1 MQPRELSNRRPAVFL
16 LAMMALF
23 LFADQNLLAPNLTAI
38 ARDFGFDALE
48 RDVKLGGQISLG
60 FWILGGLVSLAI
72 GYLSDVTSRKT
83 LFLWVI
89 LLGEIPCLLTGFAQT
104 YAQLFWLRT
113 LTGIGIG
120 GAMPLI
126 FSLLGDYYPANRR
139 AAASAYIGLAMAL
152 GVAVGQ
158 LIAGFIGPTYGWRL
172 PFIVVAVPNFILA
185 AVFWKWVKEPSRGQ
199 TEESLRWLHE
209 QGLGYHRK
217 ISWNDYRRL
226 FAVPTNRLAFVQAM
240 FGTVPW
246 GVFFIY
252 LNDFYAQE
260 KGFSVETATLI
271 VMFIGLAAIIGG
283 LAGGLIGNALY
294 NRHPRYLPLFCAIT
308 STAGVVPTL
317 LLINY
322 EPAGPGG
329 AGLALPLFFGFLSG
343 FTVALTGPNVRAI
356 LLNVNTPE
364 TRGSIFSLFNLSD
377 DLGKG
382 LGPALISVFIAIF
395 GRTMALN
402 IATLFWLICG
412 LFLLWMVRT
421 FPRDEQRMQ
430 ARLAQLA
437 KPR

>member
-1 MQPRELSNRRPAVFL
+1 MPPKETQNDRLAVWL
-16 LAMMALF
+16 LAVMVLF

-38 ARDFGFDALE
+38 ANDFGFDALE
-48 RDVKLGGQISLG
+48 RDVKLGGQISLA
-60 FWILGGLVSLAI
+60 FWLLGGIVSLSI
-72 GYLSDVTSRKT
+72 GYMSDVSSRKK
-83 LFLWVI
+83 LFLLVI
-89 LLGEIPCLLTGFAQT
+89 FVGEIPCLLTGFAQS
-104 YAQLFWLRT
+104 YGQLFWLRA

-120 GAMPLI
+120 GALPLI

-152 GVAVGQ
+152 GVALGQ
-158 LIAGFIGPTYGWRL
+158 LVAGFLGPSHGWRL
-172 PFIVVAVPNFILA
+172 PFILVAIPNFVLA
-185 AVFWKWVKEPSRGQ
+185 LIFWKWVKEPRRGQ
-199 TEESLRWLHE
+199 TEDSLRWLIE
-209 QGLGYHRK
+209 QGLLYDRK
-217 ISWNDYRRL
+217 ITWQDYRRL
-226 FAVPTNRLAFVQAM
+226 FTIDTNRLAFVQAI

-260 KGFSVETATLI
+260 KGFSVEMATLI

-294 NRHPRYLPLFCAIT
+294 NRKARNLPLFCAVA
-308 STAGVVPTL
+308 SMAGVIPTL

-322 EPAGPGG
+322 QPAEPASS
-329 AGLALPLFFGFLSG
+329 AMTLPLVFGFLSG

-382 LGPALISVFIAIF
+382 LGPALISVFIVIF

-421 FPRDEQRMQ
+421 FPKDEQRMQ

-437 KPR
+437 KPQ